1 MRIEDAVQTIATDWT
16 QNSDLSMGE
25 AYEMVFNEMLTALA
39 GREASPDLLRDIALN
54 DFGVDLETKGAEQ

>member
-1 MRIEDAVQTIATDWT
+1 
-16 QNSDLSMGE
+16 
-25 AYEMVFNEMLTALA
+25 MVFNEMLTALA